1 MLNTVS
7 CTSPQSCLAFGG
19 YNEDGGGYFEGVI
32 DTLSGGKWTATTT
45 PTPDDGDVAGL
56 GSVSC
61 TGASCVA
68 VGTYGGSDA
77 GLIDTRSAGTWTAT
91 AAPLPSNA
99 LTGGGTGDEVGSIL
113 SSVTCAGSGFCVVVG
128 LYTDNSGVQEG
139 LIETR

>member
-1 MLNTVS
+1 MDRDQGTAPADAEATQTAVLNTVS

-45 PTPDDGDVAGL
+45 PTPDGGDVAGL

-77 GLIDTRSAGTWTAT
+77 GLIDTRSPGPGPRPRHRCRRT
-91 AAPLPSNA
+91 P
-99 LTGGGTGDEVGSIL
+99 
-113 SSVTCAGSGFCVVVG
+113 
-128 LYTDNSGVQEG
+128 
-139 LIETR
+139 